1 MDLEDLYKKTPFDTI
16 VLTTVNISDE
26 TIDLIRDFARVHNV
40 RVTMFLSQEYPAD
53 KDFFNM
59 LQSKA
64 INPIKKEE
72 PEDQDDPGLG
82 L

>member
-1 MDLEDLYKKTPFDTI
+1 M
-16 VLTTVNISDE
+16 
-26 TIDLIRDFARVHNV
+26 
-40 RVTMFLSQEYPAD
+40 TMFLSQEYPAD
-53 KDFFNM
+53 QDFFNL

-64 INPIKKEE
+64 INPIEKDE